1 MADATLYERHG
12 VSRLRLWPP
21 RCKAQSAFVLE
32 GRGGKDGY
40 RLVTR
45 DEPID
50 PISFLGGRYRQLFR
64 VVMAPLQLDQPD
76 YELPSSEFAR
86 PFRADLKLTV
96 QVEDARKVVEQQQS
110 DAWEA
115 IEPVLRLSLRDIGR
129 RHAPE
134 QLAEVEKA
142 LHDYLTDRLVAE
154 AGVKVVRAG
163 VTVNLEGPDV
173 KRAREKIE
181 DRHRR
186 EIDEQNTR
194 FRVRLEKE
202 EAQHHRVLERLQ
214 TRHRQELDDEREQH
228 HNELERERRELYE
241 KIVGEGLL
249 PKLLLIKL
257 GARPA
262 GGDHKDLDE
271 VIEIVTQL
279 RVDNFKVPLELLA
292 QYTGVMERWQLEEP
306 VTTLLKHL
314 VDTFGPQ
321 PAVQQQEEHVIP
333 ESEVIVGDP
342 VTDPPAGEDK
352 GENKNE
358 KKE

>member
-1 MADATLYERHG
+1 MPDVTLYEQHV

-21 RCKAQSAFVLE
+21 RRGAQSVLVLE
-32 GRGGKDGY
+32 GPGGEDGY

-45 DEPID
+45 GEPID
-50 PISFLGGRYRQLFR
+50 PISFVGGRYRQLFR
-64 VVMAPLQLDQPD
+64 VDMAPFQLDQPG

-86 PFRADLKLTV
+86 PFRADLTLTV
-96 QVEDARKVVEQQQS
+96 KVEDARKVVEQQQR
-110 DAWEA
+110 DPWEA
-115 IEPVLRLSLRDIGR
+115 IEPVLRLPLRDIGR

-142 LHDYLTDRLVAE
+142 LHDYLTERPVPEVGL
-154 AGVKVVRAG
+154 KVVRAG
-163 VTVNLEGPDV
+163 VAVNLEGPDV

-202 EAQHHRVLERLQ
+202 EAQHQRVLERLQ
-214 TRHRQELDDEREQH
+214 TRHQQELENEREKH
-228 HNELERERRELYE
+228 HVELERERRELYE
-241 KIVGEGLL
+241 QIMGEGLL

-292 QYTGVMERWQLEEP
+292 KFTDVMERWQFEEP
-306 VTTLLKHL
+306 VTTLLRHL
-314 VDTFGPQ
+314 VETFGPQ
-321 PAVQQQEEHVIP
+321 PAVQRHEEHVIP

-342 VTDPPAGEDK
+342 ETDPPDGEDK
-352 GENKNE
+352 GT
-358 KKE
+358 KKR

>member
-1 MADATLYERHG
+1 MAEATLYEPHG
-12 VSRLRLWPP
+12 LSRFRLWPP
-21 RCKAQSAFVLE
+21 RRKAQSALVLE
-32 GRGGKDGY
+32 GPASKDEY

-45 DEPID
+45 DNPID
-50 PISFLGGRYRQLFR
+50 PITFIGGRYRRLFR
-64 VVMAPLQLDQPD
+64 VNMAPVPVEPPI

-86 PFRADLKLTV
+86 PFIVDLKLTV
-96 QVEDARKVVEQQQS
+96 QADDAVKVVEEQQTN
-110 DAWEA
+110 AWEA
-115 IEPVLRLSLRDIGR
+115 LEPVLSLSLREIGR

-134 QLAEVEKA
+134 RLAEVEKA
-142 LHDYLTDRLVAE
+142 LHDFLTDRPFPQVGLR
-154 AGVKVVRAG
+154 VVRAG
-163 VTVNLEGPDV
+163 VKVNLEGPDV

-186 EIDEQNTR
+186 ELDEQNTR

-202 EAQHHRVLERLQ
+202 EAQHLRVLERLQ
-214 TRHRQELDDEREQH
+214 AKHRQELGDEREKH
-228 HNELERERRELYE
+228 HIALESERRKLYE
-241 KIVGEGLL
+241 EVVGKGLL

-271 VIEIVTQL
+271 VIDIVTQL

-292 QYTGVMERWQLEEP
+292 QYTEVMERWQLEEP

-321 PAVQQQEEHVIP
+321 AFASQQDDHVIGDETEVKRVDPDP
-333 ESEVIVGDP
+333 EGSD
-342 VTDPPAGEDK
+342 DEDK
-352 GENKNE
+352 NR
-358 KKE
+358 